1 MNGPATGPV
10 KGPATVLFDLDGVLT
25 SRDTFATLVS
35 RRLTRA
41 PWRLAL
47 ALPALPLMAL
57 TGYRPQWR
65 GPVSRYL
72 VRVALLGSD
81 LDGARDEARRL
92 GREFARTPQWL
103 RAAGLEAV
111 RDHLA
116 AGDDVV
122 VLTATE
128 HTLART
134 LLDEVGLDR
143 ARLLA
148 SALAP
153 APGGARM
160 HPHNYGARK
169 LDALRAAGA
178 PRPWTVMYTDSWA
191 DRPTL
196 AEVEQ
201 VVLVAPAPRLLE
213 RARRAWPGKVRA
225 IG

>member
-1 MNGPATGPV
+1 V
-10 KGPATVLFDLDGVLT
+10 SGPATVLFDLDGVLT
-25 SRDTFATLVS
+25 SRDTFATLVT

-41 PWRLAL
+41 PWRLVL

-81 LDGARDEARRL
+81 PERARDEARGL
-92 GREFARTPQWL
+92 GQEFARHPDWL
-103 RAAGLEAV
+103 RPAGIEAARGHLEA
-111 RDHLA
+111 
-116 AGDDVV
+116 GDEVV

-128 HTLART
+128 QTLART
-134 LLDEVGLDR
+134 LLDEVGLGR

-148 SALAP
+148 SALTR
-153 APGGARM
+153 APGGVRM

-213 RARRAWPGKVRA
+213 RARRTWPGKVRT